1 MISMHLINK
10 KIFSLLSDD
19 DDEDDSEKRQR
30 EAKFNEV

>member
-19 DDEDDSEKRQR
+19 DEDDSEKRQR